1 MSLSIGCR
9 CDFWPMVGC
18 NWVYLVHMFH
28 NPAHLVVACWGW
40 GPPGCEARVWSTVV
54 IKIVVWS
61 FVVRFCQSV
70 CLLLLS
76 TLSLIVCKPV
86 YLQSVPPLGVPPT
99 PPEQARSPPQTLF
112 PQPGHPPN
120 TIPKMMHFRMSLSI
134 GCRCDFS
141 LFETIFEPNMAPSW
155 AHFGAMLGTFWDIL
169 GCCFGILT

>member
-1 MSLSIGCR
+1 M
-9 CDFWPMVGC
+9 
-18 NWVYLVHMFH
+18 
-28 NPAHLVVACWGW
+28 
-40 GPPGCEARVWSTVV
+40 WSTVV

-99 PPEQARSPPQTLF
+99 PPEQARSPPQTIF
-112 PQPGHPPN
+112 PQPEHPPN

-134 GCRCDFS
+134 GCRCDFWPMVGCNWVYLVHMFHNPAHLVVACWGWGPAAGGAALKIYIAS
-141 LFETIFEPNMAPSW
+141 ITTSIVPRLPFRRQAPSNL
-155 AHFGAMLGTFWDIL
+155 A
-169 GCCFGILT
+169 